1 MKKLISLLLCLV
13 MILSVMT
20 ACGGDD
26 KSSSGTGIVGTWE
39 ANVKLSDYEDM
50 GDLGEMEEYLD
61 LDKMVIGFTLKL
73 TADGEYKLT
82 VNSKSIDKLVDVMCD
97 GMEDYMKAAAK
108 EYGMSYK
115 DMLKALGCSSIKDFL
130 DQAGLLDQF
139 EQIKGQTESGEY
151 TWEDG
156 VLTMDGDEV
165 DAILRGNTLTIER
178 EGIKFVF
185 KRK

>member
-26 KSSSGTGIVGTWE
+26 KSSSDTGIVGTWE

-73 TADGEYKLT
+73 TADGEYELT

-97 GMEDYMKAAAK
+97 GMEDYMKAVAK
-108 EYGMSYK
+108 DAGMSYS
-115 DMLKALGCSSIKDFL
+115 DMLNALGCSSIKDFL
-130 DQAGLLDQF
+130 DQAGMLDEF
-139 EQIKGQTESGEY
+139 EQIKEQTEDGEY

-165 DAILRGNTLTIER
+165 DASLKGNTLTIER
-178 EGIKFVF
+178 EGIEFVF